1 MELHLRL
8 LPRSLLADA
17 DYFLVY
23 VTCWVISF
31 INYLSYYQIRKSH
44 IIIDILWTVNSKS
57 LGRGERKRWSII
69 NVDVMCSTEFGT
81 CITYVVHLFS
91 KLLSRVS
98 DESCQKSVC
107 DNCSIGRYER
117 IKTKAQKKISSKGK
131 EVENGGKAFLERKQR
146 SFLM

>member
-8 LPRSLLADA
+8 FTKVSSGGCRFFFKH
-17 DYFLVY
+17 FLVY

-69 NVDVMCSTEFGT
+69 NVDVICSTEFGT

-117 IKTKAQKKISSKGK
+117 IKTKAQKISSKGK
-131 EVENGGKAFLERKQR
+131 EVENGGKAF
-146 SFLM
+146 